1 MRRLTTARSSKSV
14 GDEGDHMAAIKRTL
28 SRFRRGSDDEEPEI
42 VVDGPG
48 DIEAVDERES
58 VERFD
63 EAETTTE
70 LGDQTVDVDETD
82 VGETDEDGPG
92 RPTVWIGLA
101 VASLGGLG
109 AAVYKLFKHRKAAK
123 AAKAAAKEEPW
134 RVEDEPTETPD
145 GTGTAS
151 LVGFVFV
158 TVASALGKRFDRDSW
173 E

>member
-1 MRRLTTARSSKSV
+1 
-14 GDEGDHMAAIKRTL
+14 MAAIKRTL

-42 VVDGPG
+42 VVDGPS
-48 DIEAVDERES
+48 DAEEVDERES

-70 LGDQTVDVDETD
+70 LGDRTVDVD
-82 VGETDEDGPG
+82 ETDEDGPG

-109 AAVYKLFKHRKAAK
+109 AAVYKLFQHRKAAK

-158 TVASALGKRFDRDSW
+158 TVASALGKRFERDSW